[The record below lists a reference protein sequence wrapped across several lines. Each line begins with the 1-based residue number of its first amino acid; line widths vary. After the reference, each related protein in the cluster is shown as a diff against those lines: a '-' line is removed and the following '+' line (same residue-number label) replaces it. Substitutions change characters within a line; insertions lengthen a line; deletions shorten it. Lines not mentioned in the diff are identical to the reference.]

1 MGTHCTGIFR
11 RAEILSTGLS
21 QRKNVAR
28 SPLIP
33 MTEFLV
39 DNTEF
44 HFQGCLLGLTI
55 RAFST
60 AGRMGKPVFPCPRF
74 SLPLFHS
81 HIYFFFLP
89 AGFLQAFNQGQYVL
103 NQHFSFFMQHCPL
116 KLFAAGWRLNCCQY
130 PLRAPP
136 RRAHIGHLLRA
147 LQVSRRQL
155 GLECISGSAYQA
167 VAALRGSSFQEPDP
181 QVVRRST
188 GGQQAEGMQL

>member
-1 MGTHCTGIFR
+1 MMGTHCTGIFR

-81 HIYFFFLP
+81 HIYFFFSASRFPSSIQSRAICPQSTFFIFYATLSFKAFCSWLATELLP
-89 AGFLQAFNQGQYVL
+89 ISSESSPSSCAHRSSSQSSPSVPEAARLGVHLGVCLSGCGSPQGF
-103 NQHFSFFMQHCPL
+103 
-116 KLFAAGWRLNCCQY
+116 
-130 PLRAPP
+130 
-136 RRAHIGHLLRA
+136 
-147 LQVSRRQL
+147 QL
-155 GLECISGSAYQA
+155 PGA
-167 VAALRGSSFQEPDP
+167 
-181 QVVRRST
+181 
-188 GGQQAEGMQL
+188 